1 MTLYVQFKTHT
12 AQLPQRAHPSD
23 AGYDLCAD
31 EAAVIPPGESRLIKT
46 GIALAIDAGK
56 VGLIWPRSGL
66 DARHD
71 VTTGAGV
78 IDSGYRGEICV
89 LLRNHGRTAYPV
101 QAGDRIA
108 QLILTAAFTDTVCPV
123 THWADTDRGA
133 NGFGSTGR

>member
-12 AQLPQRAHPSD
+12 AIAPQRAHPSD

-31 EAAVIPPGESRLIKT
+31 ETVTLPPGESRLVKT
-46 GIALAIDAGK
+46 GLVLAIDPGK

-89 LLRNHGRTAYPV
+89 LLRNHGRTAYVV
-101 QAGDRIA
+101 QAGDRMA
-108 QLILTAAFTDTVCPV
+108 QLILTAAFSDTVCPV
-123 THWADTDRGA
+123 THLDDTDRGE
-133 NGFGSTGR
+133 NGFGSSGR